1 MSLAGDSGP
10 CAERVTDGDPRT
22 ACRRARGLPGGGA
35 GRWQRDRDHAL
46 HRREDCFRRCCEHLG
61 DNRGARLVIR
71 ASPFEIH
78 TELKG
83 DEARLTLVGELDIAT
98 VQRLEEAVEKV
109 LSQGARTVVV
119 DLSPL
124 AFMDSS

>member
-1 MSLAGDSGP
+1 M
-10 CAERVTDGDPRT
+10 
-22 ACRRARGLPGGGA
+22 
-35 GRWQRDRDHAL
+35 
-46 HRREDCFRRCCEHLG
+46 
-61 DNRGARLVIR
+61 IR

-124 AFMDSS
+124 AFMDSSGLRMIITLNERAGVAGWTLALVKPPEASFSVFEITGSDENLPFIEGPSP